1 MTAIVIIRGEDRSR
15 ITINIRNINMVVIIG
30 SMVIIKI
37 FTCILLLLF
46 LLLLSLPILWSSVRS
61 AVDALCFPFVGK
73 FFSLNSSLRESISP
87 SW

>member
-15 ITINIRNINMVVIIG
+15 ITIDIRNINMVVIIR

-46 LLLLSLPILWSSVRS
+46 LLLLSSSIL
-61 AVDALCFPFVGK
+61 
-73 FFSLNSSLRESISP
+73 
-87 SW
+87 